1 MDIAIL
7 VIAFLVILLGAEL
20 FTNGIEW
27 FGRKLNLAQ
36 GAVGSVLAAV
46 GTALP
51 ETMIPVIAIIFGSG
65 SEAAHDVG
73 VGAILGA
80 PFMLSTLAMFVTGV
94 GVIAFRKRRATD
106 TRMEVDTGVL
116 VHDIRYFLIAYG
128 LAIATAF
135 LPPTLDVIR
144 YVVAVALLG
153 IYAWYVKGHFA
164 EEAEEHQDDLRAA
177 PLPPDGPRRPPRGSG
192 RAAAARSST
201 SRSSSRS
208 PASSAAPGCS
218 WTRSSTSPPRSASA
232 SCCSR
237 SSSPRSPPSCPRSS
251 TP

>member
-135 LPPTLDVIR
+135 LPPTAR
-144 YVVAVALLG
+144 R
-153 IYAWYVKGHFA
+153 HP
-164 EEAEEHQDDLRAA
+164 LRRRGRPDRHLRLVREGPLRRGGRGAPGRPGAA

-192 RAAAARSST
+192 RAAAAHRQPPGHRRARLHRRRRLAVRRTPSST
-201 SRSSSRS
+201 WR
-208 PASSAAPGCS
+208 
-218 WTRSSTSPPRSASA
+218 PRSASA